1 VSNIHVDP
9 EKLRDFARV
18 LKGYAALVEG
28 SLAEVDGSLRRLG
41 QTWCDQDF
49 EVFASGVRQTRQRL
63 ATFSVDAQK
72 AASMIDQDAD
82 SIERFRKVRLPE

>member
-1 VSNIHVDP
+1 MSEVHVDP

-18 LKGYAALVEG
+18 LRSYSALVDG

-49 EVFASGVRQTRQRL
+49 EVFASRVRQTRQRL
-63 ATFSVDAQK
+63 ASFSVDAQK
-72 AASMIDQDAD
+72 AGSMIEQDAD
-82 SIERFRKVRLPE
+82 RIERFRQVRLPE